1 MSAQYTASAAML
13 HATITI
19 CLYIYNVQ
27 LHTSGAKEQ
36 WQVRVRYIEGHQYK
50 EECTHRLMPS
60 IFLIFVYL
68 FTWPGN
74 NFLSPQHRAGGSR
87 QGC

>member
-13 HATITI
+13 HVSITI

-36 WQVRVRYIEGHQYK
+36 WQVRGRNIEGHQYK
-50 EECTHRLMPS
+50 EECT
-60 IFLIFVYL
+60 
-68 FTWPGN
+68 
-74 NFLSPQHRAGGSR
+74 GSSLPYS
-87 QGC
+87 